1 MGEWGFWIS
10 LSPTLPFP
18 HSEEDTRV
26 RVPMADLKAQYQS
39 IKGDLDNAV
48 LAVLESGGFTLGDN
62 VKLLEEE
69 IAKRSGTAYGIGVN
83 SGTDAIALALTAM
96 GIGHGDEV
104 ITTPFTF
111 VATTEV
117 IALLGAK
124 PVYADIDPQTFNL
137 DPQKIED
144 KITSKTK
151 AILPV
156 HLYGQCADVKQIGEI
171 AKKHGLHLIYDGAQA
186 IGAETNG
193 KPIGAYGDAVTLS
206 FFPTKNLGAAGDGG
220 MILTNN
226 AELAEK
232 LRYLRFHGSA
242 GTYSYK
248 YIGYCSRLHGIQ
260 AAVLRAKLP
269 YLDKW
274 TELRRKNAA
283 EYKSLLSDLDIVLPL
298 EQPANKH
305 VYHQFTIRCVKRDQ
319 LKDFLKTKEIDT
331 GVYYPNPLYLE
342 DAYRY
347 LGYQPGDL
355 LEAERTCREVLS
367 LPIVPETSEQQLAH
381 VAHSIRSFFK
391 K

>member
-1 MGEWGFWIS
+1 M
-10 LSPTLPFP
+10 
-18 HSEEDTRV
+18 
-26 RVPMADLKAQYQS
+26 RVPMADLKAQYKS
-39 IKGDLDNAV
+39 IKGDIDNAV

-69 IAKRSGTAYGIGVN
+69 IAKRSGAAYGIGVN
-83 SGTDAIALALTAM
+83 SGTDAIALTLTAM
-96 GIGHGDEV
+96 GVGQGDEV

-137 DPQKIED
+137 DPNKVED

-151 AILPV
+151 AVLPV
-156 HLYGQCADVKQIGEI
+156 HLYGQCADVMQIGEI

-186 IGAETNG
+186 IGTEAYG

-269 YLDKW
+269 YLDGW
-274 TELRRKNAA
+274 TNLRRRNA
-283 EYKSLLSDLDIVLPL
+283 EIYGCLLSDLDIILPK
-298 EQPANKH
+298 EENSNKY
-305 VYHQFTIRCVKRDQ
+305 VYHQFTIRCAKRDQ

-331 GVYYPNPLYLE
+331 GVYYPNPLHFE
-342 DAYRY
+342 EAYGY
-347 LGYQPGDL
+347 LGYKAGDFP
-355 LEAERTCREVLS
+355 EAERTCREVLS
-367 LPIVPETSEQQLAH
+367 LPIVPEISEQQLAH
-381 VAHSIRSFFK
+381 VAHSIRSFFEQG
-391 K
+391 

>member
-1 MGEWGFWIS
+1 M
-10 LSPTLPFP
+10 
-18 HSEEDTRV
+18 
-26 RVPMADLKAQYQS
+26 RVPMVDLKAQYQA
-39 IKGDLDNAV
+39 IKNDIDTAV
-48 LAVLESGGFTLGDN
+48 LNVLENCSFTLGDN

-69 IAKRSGTAYGIGVN
+69 IAKRSGAAYGIGVN

-137 DPQKIED
+137 DSNKIED

-171 AKKHGLHLIYDGAQA
+171 AKKHGLHLIFDGAQA
-186 IGAETNG
+186 IGAETHG

-206 FFPTKNLGAAGDGG
+206 FFPTKNLGGAGDGG
-220 MILTNN
+220 MILTNDV
-226 AELAEK
+226 ELAEK

-248 YIGYCSRLHGIQ
+248 YVGYCSRLHGIQ
-260 AAVLRAKLP
+260 AAVLLAKLP
-269 YLDKW
+269 HLDRW
-274 TELRRKNAA
+274 TELRRRNAA
-283 EYKSLLSDLDIVLPL
+283 EYKSLLSDLDIALPL

-305 VYHQFTIRCVKRDQ
+305 VYHQFTIKCAKRDQ
-319 LKDFLKTKEIDT
+319 LRDLLKSKEIDT
-331 GVYYPNPLYLE
+331 GIYYPNPLHLE
-342 DAYRY
+342 EAYGY
-347 LGYQPGDL
+347 LGYKAGDFP
-355 LEAERTCREVLS
+355 EAERTCLEALS
-367 LPIVPETSEQQLAH
+367 LPIAPETNEQQIAH
-381 VAHSIRSFFK
+381 VAHSIRSFFE
-391 K
+391 